1 MTSNIYCNNM
11 SLGYDEDEVAANMS
25 LNMRLCITKD
35 MSQMLGSLP
44 QCFFLNCY
52 KRMLAC

>member
-44 QCFFLNCY
+44 QCFF
-52 KRMLAC
+52 